1 LAAGGAA
8 KPAGYKDG
16 LTITANEEIMLK
28 SIEAKDTVNEQRKK
42 IHPHKFTL
50 WVALG
55 SIIMMFAGL
64 TSAYVVKREQPGWT
78 SFTIPKA
85 FWYSTATILVSSLTI
100 QMALK
105 AFKEREM
112 KQYRNLLTTTAVLG
126 ILFILLQL
134 AGFRQIWNSGIT
146 LRGSGGG
153 QFLYVIAGLHAAHV
167 LGGIIA
173 LLIMLAKAFVS
184 KIRSYDSVPIELMST
199 YWHFVDLLWIYLLV
213 FFMAIK

>member
-1 LAAGGAA
+1 M
-8 KPAGYKDG
+8 
-16 LTITANEEIMLK
+16 IK
-28 SIEAKDTVNEQRKK
+28 SIEAKETVNEQRKK

-78 SFTIPKA
+78 TFSIPRA
-85 FWYSTATILVSSLTI
+85 FWYSTAVILVSSLTI

-105 AFKEREM
+105 AFKDREM
-112 KQYRNLLTTTAVLG
+112 LRYRNLLTTTVLLG
-126 ILFILLQL
+126 IVFVLLQWL
-134 AGFRQIWNSGIT
+134 GFRQIWHTGIT

-153 QFLYVIAGLHAAHV
+153 QFLYVIAGLHAVHV

-173 LLIMLAKAFVS
+173 LLIMLAKAWAS
-184 KIRSYDSVPIELMST
+184 KIRTYDSVPVELMST
-199 YWHFVDLLWIYLLV
+199 YWHFVDLLWIYLFI
-213 FFMAIK
+213 FFMAIN